1 MNITIAGGTGL
12 IGRRMAALL
21 RRENHEV
28 VVAARSTGVD
38 LVTGK
43 GLAEAVAGADI
54 VIDASNAG
62 YAGIADMERF
72 FSASSANLLAAAR
85 DAGVGHFAALSAVGA
100 DTLAGGY
107 YRAKRLQEQL
117 IAAAGIPYTILRS
130 TPFFEFVYKIV
141 DAGGE
146 GAFVRIP
153 PVHMQ
158 PVAADDVAAALARV
172 ALGQAANRAIEI
184 AGPRRYD
191 LSDLALAI
199 LTANEDPRYIVIDH
213 DALYFGAHFDGE
225 PLTGIEPVPGAIHFE
240 DWLRD
245 WFAMA

>member
-12 IGRRMAALL
+12 IGRRVAALL

-43 GLAEAVAGADI
+43 GLAQAMAGADI

-117 IAAAGIPYTILRS
+117 IAAAGIPYTTVRS
-130 TPFFEFVYKIV
+130 TPFYEFVYKIV

-172 ALGQAANRAIEI
+172 ALGPAANRAIEI
-184 AGPRRYD
+184 AGPQRYD

-213 DALYFGAHFDGE
+213 DALYFGAHFEGE
-225 PLTGIEPVPGAIHFE
+225 PLTGIEPLPGATRFE